1 MDTIA
6 TVNEEIIADGI
17 TTINDVCL
25 DANNN
30 LCMTSGLDATMNV
43 LKNVVRVN
51 TGELQYNVNKGV
63 PYFQTIFSDKSLLYL
78 WASYLSIAIE
88 NTQNVIS
95 INNIDFE
102 YDEAESKI
110 SYTAEILTT
119 DGVGVLNER
128 FV

>member
-1 MDTIA
+1 
-6 TVNEEIIADGI
+6 
-17 TTINDVCL
+17 
-25 DANNN
+25 
-30 LCMTSGLDATMNV
+30 MTSGLDATMNV
-43 LKNVVRVN
+43 LKNVARVN

>member
-1 MDTIA
+1 MITIA
-6 TVNEEIIADGI
+6 TVDREILNNGEE
-17 TTINDVCL
+17 TVNDICL
-25 DANNN
+25 DGNNN
-30 LCMTSGLDATMNV
+30 LCMISGLDATMNV

-51 TGELQYNVNKGV
+51 TGELQYNINKGV
-63 PYFQTIFSDKSLLYL
+63 PYFQTIFTDKSLLYL
-78 WASYLSIAIE
+78 WASYLSVAIE
-88 NTQNVIS
+88 NTENVQS
-95 INNIDFE
+95 INNMDFE